1 MLLGL
6 RIGGRECAL
15 SATAMVSLLLVGS
28 GASAASAQSPAHNP
42 RGALLGLVPRSENPT
57 ERTQMHA
64 ALRAASTAGLTYH
77 GGPVVRTNRSY
88 TIFWQ
93 GGASV
98 FGSSYGTLIDRY
110 LRDVAA
116 DSGKRTNV
124 YSSDTQYYDT
134 SGRIAY
140 SATYGGATL
149 DTQAFPVSGCVQ
161 AVPPNAGSPCLT
173 DAQIRAELVRFLN
186 ANPSLPRGGQTVYII
201 LLPPQVGV
209 CDDASSTSC
218 SFAAGGFCAYHSSS
232 GTANVLYTVQPYP
245 DTGGCNVPQHPNGN
259 VDADNTI
266 SLVSHEHNEAI
277 TDPYGTAWFDDTTGY
292 ENGDICQF
300 DFGAPLGATGSGQFN
315 QVINGNT
322 YWTQEEWSNID
333 GACVQRSAARPPSP
347 SFTVSPN
354 PVSAGQAVS
363 FNATQSSDVDGNLVG
378 FSWNFGDG
386 TTGSGATPSHTYTKP
401 GTFTATLTVSD
412 DAGASA
418 ATTRSVTVLAG
429 ALRPTIS
436 SLPKGTIAV
445 GRNRKFKYSLRGT
458 PVRSRGRVSLATKNA
473 IAAVRR
479 RKLSFGSVAFKLS
492 STGRAT
498 VTVRLS
504 RANFAILKRRRT
516 LKTRATVTIGSVSK
530 SAVFTLKAPR

>member
-6 RIGGRECAL
+6 RIRGRKRATI
-15 SATAMVSLLLVGS
+15 ATAMVVLLLGGS
-28 GASAASAQSPAHNP
+28 GASAASAESPAHNP
-42 RGALLGLVPRSENPT
+42 RGALLGVVPRSENPM
-57 ERTQMHA
+57 ERSQMHA

-77 GGPVVRTNRSY
+77 GGPVMRTNRSY

-93 GGASV
+93 AGATGFGAS
-98 FGSSYGTLIDRY
+98 YATLIDRY

-134 SGRIAY
+134 SGRIVY
-140 SATYGGATL
+140 SPTYGGALL
-149 DTQAFPVSGCVQ
+149 DAQAFPVSGCVQ

-173 DAQIRAELVRFLN
+173 DAQVRAELVRFLN

-201 LLPPQVGV
+201 MLPPKVGV

-232 GTANVLYTVQPYP
+232 GTANALYTVQPYP
-245 DTGGCNVPQHPNGN
+245 DTGGCNVPQHPNGD

-277 TDPYGTAWFDDTTGY
+277 TDPYGTGWFDDTTGY

-315 QVINGNT
+315 QVINGNS

-333 GACVQRSAARPPSP
+333 GTCVQRSAARPPSP
-347 SFTVSPN
+347 AFSASPN
-354 PVSAGQAVS
+354 PVPAGKAVF
-363 FNATQSSDVDGNLVG
+363 FNAAQSSDVDGNIAG

-386 TTGSGATPSHTYTKP
+386 TAGSGVAPAHAYAKAGTYTV
-401 GTFTATLTVSD
+401 TLTVSD

-418 ATTRSVTVLAG
+418 ATTSAVTV
-429 ALRPTIS
+429 RPVTSIS
-436 SLPKGTIAV
+436 FASHGTLTV
-445 GRNRKFKYSLRGT
+445 GRTGSFKYSVKGS
-458 PVRSRGRVSLATKNA
+458 PAGSRGRISFATKNA

-479 RKLSFGSVAFKLS
+479 RKLSFGSVAFALS
-492 STGRAT
+492 GSGKAT
-498 VTVRLS
+498 VTVKLS
-504 RANFAILKRRRT
+504 RANLAILKRKRT
-516 LKTRATVTIGSVSK
+516 LKLRAIASIGSVSR
-530 SAVFTLKAPR
+530 SAIFTLKAPKR